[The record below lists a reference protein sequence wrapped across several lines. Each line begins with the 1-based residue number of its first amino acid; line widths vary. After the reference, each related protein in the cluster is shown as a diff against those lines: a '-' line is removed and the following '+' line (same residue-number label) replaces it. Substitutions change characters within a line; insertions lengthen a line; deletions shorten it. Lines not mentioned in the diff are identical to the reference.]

1 MRVTIR
7 IPDQQAEKLQK
18 LVEQGFYEHISEAVR
33 DAVRRLLKEYEED

>member
-18 LVEQGFYEHISEAVR
+18 LVEQGFYEHVSEAIR
-33 DAVRRLLKEYEED
+33 DAIRRFLRDFEED